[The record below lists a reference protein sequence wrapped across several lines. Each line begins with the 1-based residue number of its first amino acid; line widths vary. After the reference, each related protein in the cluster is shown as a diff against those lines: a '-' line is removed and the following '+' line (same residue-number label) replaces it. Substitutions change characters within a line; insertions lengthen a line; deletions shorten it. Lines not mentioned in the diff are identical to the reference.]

1 MKYKKILDLHTHTDN
16 SFDGNHSVMYMCEK
30 AVESELRAIA
40 FTDHIEVDAYLKGRF
55 DRTALQSYYEIMKAR
70 SAFRGRLLVCAGVE
84 LGQPVYDLP
93 TAEALIAKMDYDVVI
108 GSVHNL
114 RGMQDF
120 WFLDYSQYDIS
131 KLLDEYFRELVLM
144 AQWGGFDIFAHLTYP
159 LRYICGDHGIPVDL
173 SRWSDEIDTIIR
185 TVAEKGK
192 ALEINTSGLR
202 QKLGKTMPEES
213 IVRRFKELGGE
224 YITVGSDA
232 HYAEHI
238 GAGIC
243 EGMDIAKNCGFD
255 YVTLF
260 QHREAIPIPIE

>member
-40 FTDHIEVDAYLKGRF
+40 FTDHIEIDAYLKGRF

-120 WFLDYSQYDIS
+120 WFLDYSQYDIA
-131 KLLDEYFRELVLM
+131 KLLDDYFHELMLM
-144 AQWGGFDIFAHLTYP
+144 AQWGGFDVFAHLTYP

-213 IVRRFKELGGE
+213 IVRRFRELGGE

-243 EGMDIAKNCGFD
+243 EGMDIAKNCGFN